1 MHEGNWRMGVLVGD
15 RASEEQAAKLGAV
28 FGGQLGG
35 PIEGLVPL
43 IAEQLGVQRV
53 RISKAGSSQL
63 SV

>member
-1 MHEGNWRMGVLVGD
+1 
-15 RASEEQAAKLGAV
+15 
-28 FGGQLGG
+28 
-35 PIEGLVPL
+35 VPL